1 MPVYSNSDI
10 GSIVAPKKPWRRMSM
25 SFCKVL
31 HASISENQE
40 NLGVEESIPTLAGLA
55 KGRVHIESATS
66 AAAGLELTIF
76 QLPNNFIIRSTTSG
90 GCETTSLAS
99 FSNSSPLIAST
110 AQRRFFNSSSSA
122 GSLSDRW

>member
-10 GSIVAPKKPWRRMSM
+10 GSIAAPKKPWRHISIA
-25 SFCKVL
+25 FCKAL

-40 NLGVEESIPTLAGLA
+40 NLGVEESIPAFAGLA
-55 KGRVHIESATS
+55 KGRVHIESVNSTAVGFDL
-66 AAAGLELTIF
+66 AIV
-76 QLPNNFIIRSTTSG
+76 QLPNNFIIRATTSG